1 MKKIINFIIA
11 IALAMAIISCSKKET
26 STQAGVVG
34 ALQVDAYRVMPQPFS
49 KELLT
54 TAQLMAEEQVELMA
68 PMAGQ
73 VLAIYFKEGEKV
85 TKGQKLIRLDDRSWK
100 AQLVGVNAELEATQ
114 KDYNRKKELL
124 SVEGSSQ
131 EEVDNAHSQIEI
143 LKSQVQQLQ
152 INIRLANVTAPFS
165 GQLGMRDF
173 SEGAFLK
180 QGDLITTLF
189 ANKQLKVDFNLA
201 QTHAQSIEIGKT
213 VLVLVG
219 QDTLEAK
226 IYAVN
231 PVVDFQTRT
240 INVRALLEQKTNRT
254 IMPGTYAEVLIKT
267 NLINDALLIPTQ
279 AVVPSISEQTV
290 YVYKNGKA
298 VRKVVVIGNRTA
310 DKVHIVSGISAG
322 DTVLTTGL
330 LAVKDGMDLNIQSI
344 KSL

>member
-1 MKKIINFIIA
+1 MKKIIPFIIA
-11 IALAMAIISCSKKET
+11 ITLATTSCNNNEAATK
-26 STQAGVVG
+26 AGVAS
-34 ALQVDAYRVMPQPFS
+34 ALQVEAYRVIAQPFS
-49 KELLT
+49 NELLT

-73 VLAIYFKEGEKV
+73 VLTIYFKEGEKV
-85 TKGQKLIRLDDRSWK
+85 AKGQKLIRLDDRSWK
-100 AQLVGVNAELEATQ
+100 AQLVGVNAELDAAQ
-114 KDYNRKKELL
+114 KDYDRKKELL

-131 EEVDNAHSQIEI
+131 EEVDNALSQIEI
-143 LKSQVQQLQ
+143 LKSQLQQLQ
-152 INIRLANVTAPFS
+152 INISLANVSAPFS

-180 QGDLITTLF
+180 QGDLITTLS

-201 QTHAQSIEIGKT
+201 QTHSKSIEIGKT

-231 PVVDFQTRT
+231 PVVDVQTRT
-240 INVRALLEQKTNRT
+240 INVRALLERKENNS
-254 IMPGTYAEVLIKT
+254 IMPGAFAEVLITT
-267 NLINDALLIPTQ
+267 NLIDDALLIPTQ
-279 AVVPSISEQTV
+279 AVVPSIAEQTV

-298 VRKVVVIGNRTA
+298 VRKVVVIGDRTA
-310 DKVHIVSGISAG
+310 DKVHIVSGIFDG

-330 LAVKDGMDLNIQSI
+330 LAVKDGMDLEIQSI
-344 KSL
+344 K

>member
-1 MKKIINFIIA
+1 MKKTTHFIFAITLIIA
-11 IALAMAIISCSKKET
+11 ITSCNTNEV
-26 STQAGVVG
+26 STQASVAS
-34 ALQVDAYRVMPQPFS
+34 ALQVEAYKVMPQPFTN
-49 KELLT
+49 ELVT
-54 TAQLMAEEQVELMA
+54 TAHLMAEEQVELMA

-100 AQLVGVNAELEATQ
+100 AQLVGVNAELDATQ
-114 KDYNRKKELL
+114 KDYDRKKELL
-124 SVEGSSQ
+124 FVEGSSQ
-131 EEVDNAHSQIEI
+131 EEVDNAQSQIEI

-152 INIRLANVTAPFS
+152 INISLANVAAPFS

-180 QGDLITTLF
+180 QGDLITTLS
-189 ANKQLKVDFNLA
+189 ANKQLKVGFNLA
-201 QTHAQSIEIGKT
+201 QTHAKSIEIGKT

-219 QDTLEAK
+219 EDTLEAK

-231 PVVDFQTRT
+231 PVVDLQTRT
-240 INVRALLEQKTNRT
+240 INVRALLKQKTNRT
-254 IMPGTYAEVLIKT
+254 IMPGAFAEVLITT

-330 LAVKDGMDLNIQSI
+330 LAVKDGMDLKIQSI
-344 KSL
+344 K

>member
-1 MKKIINFIIA
+1 MKKTTHFIFAITLIIA
-11 IALAMAIISCSKKET
+11 ITSCNSNEV
-26 STQAGVVG
+26 STQASVAS
-34 ALQVDAYRVMPQPFS
+34 ALQVDAYKVMAQPFTN
-49 KELLT
+49 ELVT
-54 TAQLMAEEQVELMA
+54 TAHLMAEEQIELMA
-68 PMAGQ
+68 SMAGQ

-85 TKGQKLIRLDDRSWK
+85 KKGQKLIRLDDRSWK
-100 AQLVGVNAELEATQ
+100 AQLVGVNAELDATQ
-114 KDYNRKKELL
+114 KDYDRKKELL
-124 SVEGSSQ
+124 SVEGSTQ
-131 EEVDNAHSQIEI
+131 EEVDNAQSQIEI

-152 INIRLANVTAPFS
+152 INISLANVVAPFS

-180 QGDLITTLF
+180 QGDLITTLS
-189 ANKQLKVDFNLA
+189 ANKQLKVGFNLA
-201 QTHAQSIEIGKT
+201 QTHAKSIEIGKT

-254 IMPGTYAEVLIKT
+254 IMPGAFAEVLITT

-330 LAVKDGMDLNIQSI
+330 LAVKDGMDLKIQSI
-344 KSL
+344 K

>member
-1 MKKIINFIIA
+1 MKKITHFIIA
-11 IALAMAIISCSKKET
+11 IAFTLTIISCTNNEVT
-26 STQAGVVG
+26 TQAGPAN
-34 ALQVDAYRVMPQPFS
+34 ALQVEAYKVIAQPFS
-49 KELLT
+49 SELLT

-73 VLAIYFKEGEKV
+73 VLTIYFKEGEKV

-100 AQLVGVNAELEATQ
+100 AQLVGVNAELDAAQ
-114 KDYNRKKELL
+114 KDYDRKKELL

-131 EEVDNAHSQIEI
+131 EEVDNALSQIEI
-143 LKSQVQQLQ
+143 LKSQLQQLQ
-152 INIRLANVTAPFS
+152 INISLANVSAPFS
-165 GQLGMRDF
+165 GQLSMRDF

-180 QGDLITTLF
+180 QGDIITTLS

-201 QTHAQSIEIGKT
+201 QTHSKSIEIGKT

-231 PVVDFQTRT
+231 PVVDIQTRT
-240 INVRALLEQKTNRT
+240 INVRALLERKENNS
-254 IMPGTYAEVLIKT
+254 IMPGAFAEILITT
-267 NLINDALLIPTQ
+267 NVIDDALLIPTQ
-279 AVVPSISEQTV
+279 AVVPSITEQTV

-298 VRKVVVIGNRTA
+298 VRKIVVVGDRTA
-310 DKVHIVSGISAG
+310 DKVHIISGISAG

-330 LAVKDGMDLNIQSI
+330 LAVKDGMDLEIQSI
-344 KSL
+344 K

>member
-1 MKKIINFIIA
+1 MNKITYFIIA
-11 IALAMAIISCSKKET
+11 IALAVANISCSKNEA
-26 STQAGVVG
+26 STQVGVVG
-34 ALQVDAYRVMPQPFS
+34 ALQVDTYRVMPQLFS
-49 KELLT
+49 NELLT
-54 TAQLMAEEQVELMA
+54 TAQLMAKEQVELMA

-85 TKGQKLIRLDDRSWK
+85 KKGQKLIRLDDRSWK
-100 AQLVGVNAELEATQ
+100 AQLVGVNAELEAAQ
-114 KDYNRKKELL
+114 KDYDRKKELL

-131 EEVDNAHSQIEI
+131 EEVDNAQSQIEI

-219 QDTLEAK
+219 LDTLEAK

-279 AVVPSISEQTV
+279 SVVPSISEQTV

-330 LAVKDGMDLNIQSI
+330 LAVKDGMDLKIQSI
-344 KSL
+344 K